1 MAVKFNP
8 ISGQFDLVG
17 GGGAAGGLPVG
28 GVQYDLLVKNSATDY
43 DAIWSRILDTL
54 TVNTLL
60 TAPHIHGALAGPL
73 YIHVKNTSG
82 VTIPK
87 GYPVYITGSVGASGQ
102 AEVAAA
108 DCSNSAKMPAIGI
121 VDSDLIA
128 NAEGHCTII
137 GSIGNLNTASYS
149 INSPV
154 FVAPGGGL
162 TQTRPTA
169 STDLVQ
175 NIGRVDRV
183 HASTG
188 QIVVMGPGR
197 SNDIPNLAAGTVFIG
212 PDRRALAYTDISG
225 LATVA
230 HTGAY
235 SDLSGTPGSL
245 PPSGAAG
252 GDLSGT
258 YPNPTLSTA
267 KQSYLLDRANQTGTQ
282 SVSTIT
288 GLAAIATS
296 GSASDLVAGTAAVAR
311 GGTGTGSTPT
321 NGQLL
326 VGNGTGYTLATLTA
340 GTNIGITNAAG
351 SITITNTTPVL
362 TYLSDWV
369 SPNNY
374 IGHAPT
380 GSATSASVWTVRK
393 ITVSS
398 GGAVTF
404 YGTATPIKWT
414 DRYTAVYT

>member
-8 ISGQFDLVG
+8 ISGQFDLVGG

-137 GSIGNLNTASYS
+137 GSIGNLNTGSYS

-212 PDRRALAYTDISG
+212 SDRRALTK
-225 LATVA
+225 
-230 HTGAY
+230 
-235 SDLSGTPGSL
+235 SD
-245 PPSGAAG
+245 
-252 GDLSGT
+252 
-258 YPNPTLSTA
+258 
-267 KQSYLLDRANQTGTQ
+267 
-282 SVSTIT
+282 IT
-288 GLAAIATS
+288 GL
-296 GSASDLVAGTAAVAR
+296 D
-311 GGTGTGSTPT
+311 
-321 NGQLL
+321 
-326 VGNGTGYTLATLTA
+326 
-340 GTNIGITNAAG
+340 
-351 SITITNTTPVL
+351 L

-398 GGAVTF
+398 AGAVTF
-404 YGTATPIKWT
+404 YGTATPIKWD
-414 DRYTAVYT
+414 DRYTAIYT

>member
-43 DAIWSRILDTL
+43 DAIWSRTIDTL
-54 TVNTLL
+54 TLNGLL

-183 HASTG
+183 NASTG

-212 PDRRALAYTDISG
+212 PDRRALSYTDISG

-230 HTGAY
+230 STGSY
-235 SDLSGTPGSL
+235 TDLSNTPATS
-245 PPSGAAG
+245 
-252 GDLSGT
+252 
-258 YPNPTLSTA
+258 
-267 KQSYLLDRANQTGTQ
+267 TGTFTTGIKTAIF
-282 SVSTIT
+282 SLTDAATIT
-288 GLAAIATS
+288 TTNCSSYNTFTVTIGGNRTL
-296 GSASDLVAGTAAVAR
+296 GSFT
-311 GGTGTGSTPT
+311 TGT
-321 NGQLL
+321 NGQKIAIR
-326 VGNGTGYTLATLTA
+326 VRQDGTGGRTLAFDSTYWNL
-340 GTNIGITNAAG
+340 G
-351 SITITNTTPVL
+351 SDVSL
-362 TYLSDWV
+362 LSIASSANVYSYVGAIYNSTSSKWDVV
-369 SPNNY
+369 SIVKGY
-374 IGHAPT
+374 
-380 GSATSASVWTVRK
+380 
-393 ITVSS
+393 
-398 GGAVTF
+398 
-404 YGTATPIKWT
+404 
-414 DRYTAVYT
+414 

>member
-183 HASTG
+183 NASTG

-212 PDRRALAYTDISG
+212 SDRRAL
-225 LATVA
+225 TV
-230 HTGAY
+230 
-235 SDLSGTPGSL
+235 SD
-245 PPSGAAG
+245 
-252 GDLSGT
+252 
-258 YPNPTLSTA
+258 
-267 KQSYLLDRANQTGTQ
+267 
-282 SVSTIT
+282 IT
-288 GLAAIATS
+288 GL
-296 GSASDLVAGTAAVAR
+296 DLD
-311 GGTGTGSTPT
+311 
-321 NGQLL
+321 
-326 VGNGTGYTLATLTA
+326 
-340 GTNIGITNAAG
+340 
-351 SITITNTTPVL
+351 
-362 TYLSDWV
+362 YLSDWV

-374 IGHAPT
+374 IGKAPA

-404 YGTATPIKWT
+404 YGTATPIKWD